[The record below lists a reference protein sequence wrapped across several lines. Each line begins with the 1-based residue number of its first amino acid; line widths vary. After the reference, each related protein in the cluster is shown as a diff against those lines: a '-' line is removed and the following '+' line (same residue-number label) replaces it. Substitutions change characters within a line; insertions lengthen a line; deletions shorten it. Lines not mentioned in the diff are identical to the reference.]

1 MVASTDRVLFLSSE
15 SILEV
20 GSSRMGQPFNNAIG
34 DCDSVFSWFCH
45 LQGGLSPWLQDGC
58 CSSRYHIGIP
68 RGPKAFSSQG
78 LFFFFLTLGLTFPTD
93 STSTSSVRILSR
105 DHHWLEC
112 EGGVGSG
119 WCWMSYPI
127 VSTVLPECPKE
138 QADR

>member
-1 MVASTDRVLFLSSE
+1 MLSETVTLYFLGFATCK
-15 SILEV
+15 EV
-20 GSSRMGQPFNNAIG
+20 YPHGCKMAAVVPDIT
-34 DCDSVFSWFCH
+34 SVF
-45 LQGGLSPWLQDGC
+45 QEDQKPSP
-58 CSSRYHIGIP
+58 
-68 RGPKAFSSQG
+68 PKVF
-78 LFFFFLTLGLTFPTD
+78 FFFFLTLGLTFPTD